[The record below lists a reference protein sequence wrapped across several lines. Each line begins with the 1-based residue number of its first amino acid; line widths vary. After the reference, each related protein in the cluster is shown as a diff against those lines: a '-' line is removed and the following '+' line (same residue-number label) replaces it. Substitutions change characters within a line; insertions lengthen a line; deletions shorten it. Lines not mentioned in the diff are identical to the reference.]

1 MTSISVIKRI
11 NQHLNKLTVPQPS
24 KKSKYAFSLYFP
36 GKAHAVAAKSADT
49 ENFFIDGK
57 MPIFPVISIY
67 GFLALVI
74 NSAVTQKRLKR
85 QRQDQRKMRFNNNTL
100 C

>member
-1 MTSISVIKRI
+1 MHVKMTSISVIKRI

-49 ENFFIDGK
+49 ENFFTGAK
-57 MPIFPVISIY
+57 S
-67 GFLALVI
+67 
-74 NSAVTQKRLKR
+74 NW
-85 QRQDQRKMRFNNNTL
+85 
-100 C
+100 